1 MNIETASVWASLAG
15 VALVMCATVAQ
26 VASGLSSQDL
36 SYLTS
41 ILNSAGLGLMSFGA
55 GGILYV
61 ITHGG

>member
-1 MNIETASVWASLAG
+1 MDIETVSVWASLAG
-15 VALVMCATVAQ
+15 VGFVMCATVTQ
-26 VASGLSSQDL
+26 VAGGLSSEDL

-41 ILNSAGLGLMSFGA
+41 VLNSIGLGLMSFGA